1 MGLISYSSCNNEIRI
16 PIFLPSLFQKS
27 IRLFIYIYAD
37 FDIRGIDSCRD
48 EESNLDLFILP
59 PPETS
64 SILCPVFNS
73 YSFVFKRPSFF
84 RLSSPFPS
92 LHRRHSF
99 VRLTSVEPRV
109 AFKLI
114 RSGLD
119 EFLDNGKVC
128 DWE

>member
-27 IRLFIYIYAD
+27 IRLFIYI
-37 FDIRGIDSCRD
+37 RGFRYTRDRFD

-59 PPETS
+59 SPETS

-114 RSGLD
+114 RSRLD